1 MKKKKAIYYETNIGK
16 KPVEEFINSF
26 DDKIKAK
33 LLARIGFLEERWHE
47 LRRPYIDIV
56 EDDLW
61 ELRIQFAKNKMRVIY
76 AYMFKDYIVLLHSFI
91 KTTGPIPENDK
102 LLAKKRMIDFQ
113 IQYNSGKL
121 KLKKIE

>member
-1 MKKKKAIYYETNIGK
+1 MNKKKAIYYENSKGE
-16 KPVEEFINSF
+16 KPVEEFINSL
-26 DDKIKAK
+26 DVKIRAK
-33 LLARIGFLEERWHE
+33 LLARIEFLEEHWHE
-47 LRRPYIDIV
+47 LRRPLIDIV

-61 ELRIQFAKNKMRVIY
+61 ELRVQFAKNKIRVIY
-76 AYMFKDYIVLLHSFI
+76 VYMFKDCIVLLHSFI

-113 IQYNSGKL
+113 IQFNAGKL